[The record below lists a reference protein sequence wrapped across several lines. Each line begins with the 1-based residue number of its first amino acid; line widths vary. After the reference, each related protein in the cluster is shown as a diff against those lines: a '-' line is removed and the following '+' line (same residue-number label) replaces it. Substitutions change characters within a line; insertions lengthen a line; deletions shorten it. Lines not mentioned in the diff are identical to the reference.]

1 MMVPDRDTEEN
12 RSKLTEKGRQ
22 KMAAAYIF
30 MNIESGK
37 VGKAHT
43 AIKGIKGVR
52 EAHIV
57 AGPYDIIAFIEAN
70 TLEQLSQRIL
80 VEIQTIS
87 GVRSTATAIV
97 FQ

>member
-1 MMVPDRDTEEN
+1 
-12 RSKLTEKGRQ
+12 
-22 KMAAAYIF
+22 MARAYIL

-43 AIKGIKGVR
+43 ALKGIKGVR

-57 AGPYDIIAFIEAN
+57 AGPFDIIAQVEAN
-70 TLEQLSQRIL
+70 GLEQLSQRIL
-80 VEIQTIS
+80 MEIQTIS
-87 GVRSTATAIV
+87 GVRSTTTAVI